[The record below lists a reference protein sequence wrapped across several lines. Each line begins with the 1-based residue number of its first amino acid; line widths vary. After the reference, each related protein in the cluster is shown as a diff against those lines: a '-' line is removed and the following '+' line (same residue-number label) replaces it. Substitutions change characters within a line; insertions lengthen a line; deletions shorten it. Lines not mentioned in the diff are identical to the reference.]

1 MSNSVVKADICII
14 GGGSAGLSVAAGAA
28 QMGADVVLLE
38 RAKMGGDCL
47 NYGCVPSKALL
58 AAGKAA
64 KAARKASAFGVQ
76 LGEPVID
83 FAAVEAHVHDVI
95 GQIAP
100 HDSVERFESLGVRV
114 IKEQGRFV
122 SPKAVQAGA
131 QTIRAKRFVIATGSS
146 AFVPPIPGID
156 QVPYLTNESIFDLKQ
171 APEHL
176 IVLGGGPIG
185 CEMAQ
190 AHAMLGCKVTLVE
203 MFTIMPKDD
212 PEAVEVVRQ
221 ALNEDGVTIHEQA
234 KASAVSVSEGGGV
247 SVTIEKDGQSVSLE
261 GSHLLVA
268 TGRMPNLQG
277 LGLEE
282 AGIEYDRRGVT
293 VGANLRTTNRRVF
306 ALGDVAGGPQFTHVA
321 GYHASIFVRQV
332 LFKQAAKVDY
342 AALPWVSY
350 TEPELGQVGL
360 TQAMAEE
367 QGIAVNAV
375 RWDFAEMD
383 RAVAERSKAGF
394 IKILVNKKGRVVGA
408 TIVGK
413 AAGEL
418 LQPWALAI
426 ASKMKL
432 STMAGHIAPYPT
444 LSEINK
450 RVAGAYYTPRLFS
463 KSTQRLVR
471 FLLRF

>member
-1 MSNSVVKADICII
+1 MSNSVLRADICII

-28 QMGADVVLLE
+28 QLGAKVVLLE

-64 KAARKASAFGVQ
+64 KAARKAAAFGVN
-76 LGEPVID
+76 LGEPDID
-83 FAAVEAHVHDVI
+83 FAAVEAHVKDVI

-100 HDSVERFESLGVRV
+100 HDSVERFEGLGVTV
-114 IKEQGRFV
+114 VKEQGRFI
-122 SPKAVQAGA
+122 SPTAVQAGA
-131 QTIRAKRFVIATGSS
+131 QTIRAKRFVVATGSS

-156 QVPYLTNESIFDLKQ
+156 QVDYLTNESIFDLKQ
-171 APEHL
+171 RPEHL

-203 MFTIMPKDD
+203 MFSIMPKDE
-212 PEAVEVVRQ
+212 PEAVAVVRQ
-221 ALNEDGVTIHEQA
+221 SLEDDGITLHEHA
-234 KASAVSVSEGGGV
+234 KASAVEVRQGGGLA
-247 SVTIEKDGQSVSLE
+247 VTIEKGGQSLTIE

-268 TGRMPNLQG
+268 TGRMANLQG

-282 AGIEYDRRGVT
+282 AGIEYDRRGIK
-293 VGANLRTTNRRVF
+293 VGANLRSTNRRVF

-342 AALPWVSY
+342 SALPWVSY
-350 TEPELGQVGL
+350 TEPELAQVGL
-360 TQAMAEE
+360 TEAMAEE
-367 QGIAVNAV
+367 QGLSVKAV
-375 RWDFAEMD
+375 RWDFSEMD
-383 RAVAERSKAGF
+383 RAVAERAKSGF
-394 IKILVNKKGRVVGA
+394 VKILVNKQGRVVGA

-413 AAGEL
+413 GAGEL

-426 ASKMKL
+426 ATKMKL
-432 STMAGHIAPYPT
+432 ATMAGHIAPYPT
-444 LSEINK
+444 FSEINK
-450 RVAGAYYTPRLFS
+450 RVAGAYFTPRLFS